1 MKEAYIVVYQHGYGE
16 DYRAD
21 NISVCFDKQK
31 AQEICDRE
39 NKLIELTEEFFNQI
53 ESFKEEEPR
62 FDYQNES
69 SKEYEDYLKQY
80 WDIYDSWRENLHKF
94 QLEQM
99 KCIVEKS
106 DISKE
111 MKEKILVLSTDEY
124 SFLNHNKYVIDVVP
138 LVDN

>member
-1 MKEAYIVVYQHGYGE
+1 
-16 DYRAD
+16 
-21 NISVCFDKQK
+21 
-31 AQEICDRE
+31 
-39 NKLIELTEEFFNQI
+39 
-53 ESFKEEEPR
+53 
-62 FDYQNES
+62 
-69 SKEYEDYLKQY
+69 
-80 WDIYDSWRENLHKF
+80 
-94 QLEQM
+94 M